1 MKIYAYEIDT
11 NRRTNH
17 KKFDFFNSYE
27 KTNEKME
34 PTPQEILQ
42 RYRNLT

>member
-17 KKFDFFNSYE
+17 KKFDFWQ
-27 KTNEKME
+27 KME